1 MTDITVTLSPVQIVS
16 YVTYYS
22 VSTTSQIALYMTSP
36 VNMSYTVPSLGSISI
51 GSGIYL
57 TVFNPV
63 MSQFSVKDVDY
74 VRALSALGHVVRPSL
89 GSNVRTNGTSIDS
102 RQVLSVRGEKNTYS
116 VDVVNNSNNIDNIS
130 NEKRKEANS
139 LILSKANS
147 RPSAVNILRTLSNR
161 FSV

>member
-1 MTDITVTLSPVQIVS
+1 
-16 YVTYYS
+16 
-22 VSTTSQIALYMTSP
+22 
-36 VNMSYTVPSLGSISI
+36 
-51 GSGIYL
+51 
-57 TVFNPV
+57 

-161 FSV
+161 FPSQ